1 LLIVIAR
8 ECTWATIAAT
18 TFSGQ
23 LTVHVLLPTQS
34 GMPTENATMSCSS
47 IDGSLS
53 TFLGHALA
61 AVVLAR

>member
-23 LTVHVLLPTQS
+23 LTVHVLLPTAS
-34 GMPTENATMSCSS
+34 GIPAVGATMSCSS
-47 IDGSLS
+47 MDGSN
-53 TFLGHALA
+53 
-61 AVVLAR
+61 

>member
-1 LLIVIAR
+1 LLTAR

-23 LTVHVLLPTQS
+23 LAVHVLLPTLS

-47 IDGSLS
+47 MDGSN
-53 TFLGHALA
+53 
-61 AVVLAR
+61 